1 MTRTSQLPEV
11 PVAEIEDD
19 ATALWSLMHAVSL
32 NPLVRAKSVR
42 RSSALPYT
50 WIPRASRF
58 ALVLGDNASGKS
70 VLRRLVRD
78 VAVERKLTVL
88 SASMEARGYISAVHE
103 YGLEGSESTGMI
115 SARRVRKLLQQSSRA
130 AGPHVLLL
138 DEPDL
143 GMSDGL
149 AAGVGMLLAE
159 HYADGKVPRCVGV
172 LVTTHNR
179 AMVREVLRHVDPNV
193 VWFGPNPETFDVH
206 EWLARVEP
214 PRSIDDVIQGATRTS
229 NRVGAILRREQR
241 KAKRTGADT

>member
-1 MTRTSQLPEV
+1 MDEHVEPT
-11 PVAEIEDD
+11 DD

-32 NPLVRAKSVR
+32 NPLVRSKSIR
-42 RSSALPYT
+42 RSSALPYS

-58 ALVLGDNASGKS
+58 VLVLGDNASGKS

-78 VAVERKLTVL
+78 VAAARKLTVL

-115 SARRVRKLLQQSSRA
+115 SARRVRTLLQQSKRA
-130 AGPHVLLL
+130 PGPHVLLL

-159 HYADGKVPRCVGV
+159 TYANGQIPRCAGI

-179 AMVREVLRHVDPNV
+179 AMVREILRHVDPNV
-193 VWFGPNPETFDVH
+193 VWFGPNAETFDVH

-214 PRSIDDVIQGATRTS
+214 PRTIDDVIRAASATS
-229 NRVGAILRREQR
+229 NRVGAILRREHR
-241 KAKRTGADT
+241 KAARAAGADT

>member
-1 MTRTSQLPEV
+1 M
-11 PVAEIEDD
+11 AENEAQDD

-32 NPLVRAKSVR
+32 HPLVRAKSVR

-78 VAVERKLTVL
+78 AAAERKLTVL
-88 SASMEARGYISAVHE
+88 SASMEARGHVSALHE

-115 SARRVRKLLQQSSRA
+115 SARRVRTLLQQSSRTPRA
-130 AGPHVLLL
+130 HVLLL

-159 HYADGKVPRCVGV
+159 HYADGKVPKCVGV

-193 VWFGPNPETFDVH
+193 VWFGPQADTFDVH
-206 EWLARVEP
+206 EWLARVDP
-214 PRSIDDVIQGATRTS
+214 PRSIDDVIRSAVVTS
-229 NRVGAILRREQR
+229 TRVGAILRREQR
-241 KAKRTGADT
+241 KSKRTGADT